1 MRRLTVVIKH
11 YPLRTSD
18 RNESFQQAALSLAI
32 EGKRNPGQG
41 KILRFGS
48 VRLPWKVRV
57 KRKRIASPG
66 TQQI

>member
-41 KILRFGS
+41 QIL
-48 VRLPWKVRV
+48 
-57 KRKRIASPG
+57 
-66 TQQI
+66 